1 MLEII
6 THQKVVLAYILRD
19 QYHKPGLSFFTPD
32 NYSQQLAY
40 MSHPAGKLI
49 EPHIHNSITREVK
62 KTQEVLIIKS
72 GKLRVDLYSEAK
84 EYVESHILNA
94 GDIILLAAG
103 GHGFEV
109 LEDIR
114 MVEIK
119 QGPYAGDSDK
129 TRFQQVEKS
138 AVKVKK

>member
-1 MLEII
+1 M
-6 THQKVVLAYILRD
+6 
-19 QYHKPGLSFFTPD
+19 
-32 NYSQQLAY
+32 
-40 MSHPAGKLI
+40 
-49 EPHIHNSITREVK
+49 HNSITREVK
-62 KTQEVLIIKS
+62 NTQEVLIIKS
-72 GKLRVDLYSEAK
+72 GKLRVDLYSEDK
-84 EYVESHILNA
+84 EYVESRILEA

-129 TRFQQVEKS
+129 TRFQQVSKS
-138 AVKVKK
+138 VIKIIK